1 MTAHSRTVPSLT
13 VPAFEAG
20 VTRIFALD
28 PADPTLAAIL
38 PPQPL
43 DAGHLAPLLGAAT
56 LREGHAD
63 RVAIK
68 DLGDL
73 TLSEFLRIGHDARSD
88 DLAANAAALD
98 GLRGQVLLVHSSAF
112 DGQAVTLAPVPGLT
126 FMGGFRRNDAPPAP
140 LSLPEKE
147 RPEVLERPAPQAPG
161 LRIGGLLPL
170 VLLILGLVA
179 VLFALS

>member
-126 FMGGFRRNDAPPAP
+126 FMGGFRRNDAPPC
-140 LSLPEKE
+140 
-147 RPEVLERPAPQAPG
+147 PAFAARKGTPRGAGAPG
-161 LRIGGLLPL
+161 PASGGAADRGASAACAFDPWPRGRSLCP
-170 VLLILGLVA
+170 
-179 VLFALS
+179 

>member
-1 MTAHSRTVPSLT
+1 MTAPRQTVPSLT

-28 PADPTLAAIL
+28 PADPALAAIL

-43 DAGHLAPLLGAAT
+43 DAGHLAPLLGLAA

-98 GLRGQVLLVHSSAF
+98 GLHGHVLLVHSSAF
-112 DGQAVTLAPVPGLT
+112 HGQAVTLAPVRGLT
-126 FMGGFRRNDAPPAP
+126 SMGGFRRNNAPPAP

-147 RPEVLERPAPQAPG
+147 RPEVLERPAPQVPW
-161 LRIGGLLPL
+161 LRIGGLLPF

-179 VLFALS
+179 ILLALS